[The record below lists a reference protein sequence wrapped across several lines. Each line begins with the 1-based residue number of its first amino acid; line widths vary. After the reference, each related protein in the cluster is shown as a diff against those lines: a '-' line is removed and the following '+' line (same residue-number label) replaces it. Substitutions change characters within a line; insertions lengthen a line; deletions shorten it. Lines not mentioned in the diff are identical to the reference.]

1 MPQGSQSA
9 QTLDYNKL
17 NYITIYYIALPWYV
31 ELALYIY
38 RHVRVFAF
46 TVCMH
51 FTVICCTWITV
62 W

>member
-31 ELALYIY
+31 ELALYTVYIGMY
-38 RHVRVFAF
+38 VYLLSLYVFISQSFAA
-46 TVCMH
+46 H
-51 FTVICCTWITV
+51 G
-62 W
+62 